1 MNIAE
6 IEDRGFHVGIVGAR
20 AMTDYGVFK
29 PIIDAWIAAHGRPDV
44 IVSGGAVGADSLAE
58 RYAEEHDIAM
68 IMHLPKFFLPSPQR
82 YYERNRDIVDDSDYI
97 IAFPSLKLGKDYHNT
112 RGGTQHTMRYADG
125 TDTPLDIYWMEEI
138 V

>member
-68 IMHLPKFFLPSPQR
+68 IMHLPKFFLPSPER
-82 YYERNRDIVDDSDYI
+82 YYSRNRDIVHDSDHI
-97 IAFPSLKLGKDYHNT
+97 IAFPSLRLGKDYQNT
-112 RGGTQHTMRYADG
+112 RGGTQYTMRYADQQEI
-125 TDTPLDIYWMEEI
+125 PLHINWMEDLL
-138 V
+138 